1 MADKT
6 INTQGNEVD
15 AKTENR
21 KRLEELLK
29 AAFAAS
35 DQISVSGQEVDYLAV
50 IRGALR
56 ESYEIIQKEE
66 ETASAEDAVSASEN
80 AAN

>member
-1 MADKT
+1 M
-6 INTQGNEVD
+6 
-15 AKTENR
+15 
-21 KRLEELLK
+21 
-29 AAFAAS
+29 
-35 DQISVSGQEVDYLAV
+35 SGQEVDYLAV

-66 ETASAEDAVSASEN
+66 ETASAEDAASASEN